1 MVFTKALIGRKI
13 LKNVRVEIE
22 GGYIRKVEVTNERV
36 QIPGILIPSFV
47 DTHAHYLPYSLS
59 LTRPR
64 LDGIEDLKSA
74 LDFIAENVKK
84 VPHNVIIME
93 GFDDSKWERSLTRED
108 LDRITERPLVVRR
121 VCGHKAV
128 LNTSA
133 IKILKEKFGEIPNLN
148 EETGLAVEDLPL
160 SLSKYF
166 PPTEEEIEDAI
177 IRAEDLLISMGIW
190 VVGENASIRYLRK
203 LVEMDRAGMLKI
215 RWRVAVYFNQID
227 EAKEI
232 IKYESENF
240 RVVGIK
246 EFLDGSVG
254 ARTAAFSRGY
264 TDGGNGKL
272 LKSDEELEK
281 IMKTA
286 ESLNLGVWWHAI
298 GDLAIDQALR
308 VLKRSKKPE
317 IHRIEHFEFP
327 REEHYKM
334 AADMGIKLSL
344 QPNFVRRWGEIGGLY
359 HRALGEVFFW
369 GNRFRLLEN
378 LKANY
383 AFGSD
388 TMPPGPIYGLL
399 GALNHPIKEERL
411 GLEEALYRYT
421 TAGAEILGEREF
433 GEIAPGKKALIT
445 VITED
450 FNPLC

>member
-1 MVFTKALIGRKI
+1 MVFAKALIGRKI

-22 GGYIRKVEVTNERV
+22 EGYIRKVEATNEGA

-64 LDGIEDLKSA
+64 LDGIGDLKSA

-133 IKILKEKFGEIPNLN
+133 IKILKERFGEIPNLN

-160 SLSKYF
+160 ALSKYF
-166 PPTEEEIEDAI
+166 PPSEEEIEGAI

-215 RWRVAVYFNQID
+215 RWRVAVYFNQLD

-232 IKYESENF
+232 INYESENF

-254 ARTAAFSRGY
+254 ARTAAFSWGY

-281 IMKTA
+281 IMKTV

-334 AADMGIKLSL
+334 AADMVIRLSL

-369 GNRFRLLEN
+369 GNRFRLLES

-388 TMPPGPIYGLL
+388 TMPPGPMYGLL
-399 GALNHPIKEERL
+399 GALHHPIKEERL

-421 TAGAEILGEREF
+421 TAGAEIFGEREF
-433 GEIAPGKKALIT
+433 GEIASGKKALIT

-450 FNPLC
+450 FNP

>member
-1 MVFTKALIGRKI
+1 MVFAKALIGRKI

-108 LDRITERPLVVRR
+108 LDRITEKPLVVRR

-166 PPTEEEIEDAI
+166 PPSEEEIEGAI

-203 LVEMDRAGMLKI
+203 LVEMDRAGILKI

-281 IMKTA
+281 IMKIA
-286 ESLNLGVWWHAI
+286 KSLNLGVWWHAI

-334 AADMGIKLSL
+334 AADMGVKLSL

-399 GALNHPIKEERL
+399 GALYHPIKEERL

>member
-1 MVFTKALIGRKI
+1 MVFAKALIGRKI

-22 GGYIRKVEVTNERV
+22 GGYIRKVEVTNEGA

-64 LDGIEDLKSA
+64 LDGIGDLKSA

-133 IKILKEKFGEIPNLN
+133 IKILKERFGEIPNLN

-160 SLSKYF
+160 ALSKYF
-166 PPTEEEIEDAI
+166 PPGEEEIEDAI
-177 IRAEDLLISMGIW
+177 MRAEDLLISMGIW

-227 EAKEI
+227 EAKKI

-286 ESLNLGVWWHAI
+286 DSMNMGV
-298 GDLAIDQALR
+298 
-308 VLKRSKKPE
+308 
-317 IHRIEHFEFP
+317 
-327 REEHYKM
+327 
-334 AADMGIKLSL
+334 KLSL

-388 TMPPGPIYGLL
+388 TMPPGPIYGIL
-399 GALNHPIKEERL
+399 GALYHPIKEERL

-450 FNPLC
+450 FNP

>member
-1 MVFTKALIGRKI
+1 MVFAKALIGRKI

-22 GGYIRKVEVTNERV
+22 EGYIRKVEVTNEGA

-64 LDGIEDLKSA
+64 LDGIGDLKSA

-133 IKILKEKFGEIPNLN
+133 IKILKERFGEIPNLN

-160 SLSKYF
+160 ALSKYF
-166 PPTEEEIEDAI
+166 PPGEEEIEDAI

-232 IKYESENF
+232 IRYESENF

-272 LKSDEELEK
+272 LKSDDELEK

-334 AADMGIKLSL
+334 AADMGVKLSL

-399 GALNHPIKEERL
+399 GALHHPIKEERL

-433 GEIAPGKKALIT
+433 GEIVPGKKALIT

-450 FNPLC
+450 FNS

>member
-1 MVFTKALIGRKI
+1 MVFAKALIGRKI
-13 LKNVRVEIE
+13 LKNVRVEIKE
-22 GGYIRKVEVTNERV
+22 GYIRKVEVTNERA

-59 LTRPR
+59 LKRPR
-64 LDGIEDLKSA
+64 LDGIGDLKSA

-133 IKILKEKFGEIPNLN
+133 IKILKERFGEIPNLN

-166 PPTEEEIEDAI
+166 PPGEEEIEDAI

-215 RWRVAVYFNQID
+215 RWRVAVYFNQLD

-281 IMKTA
+281 LMKTA

-334 AADMGIKLSL
+334 AADMGINLSL
-344 QPNFVRRWGEIGGLY
+344 QPNFIRRWGEIGGLY
-359 HRALGEVFFW
+359 YRALGEVFFW

-399 GALNHPIKEERL
+399 GALHHPIKEERL

-421 TAGAEILGEREF
+421 TAGAEIFGEREF

-450 FNPLC
+450 FNP

>member
-1 MVFTKALIGRKI
+1 MVFAKALIGRKI

-160 SLSKYF
+160 ALSKYF
-166 PPTEEEIEDAI
+166 PPGEEEIEEAI

-203 LVEMDRAGMLKI
+203 LVGMDRAGMLKI

-334 AADMGIKLSL
+334 AADMGVKLSL

-359 HRALGEVFFW
+359 HRALGEVFFL

-388 TMPPGPIYGLL
+388 TMPPGPIYGIL
-399 GALNHPIKEERL
+399 GALHHPIKEERL

-433 GEIAPGKKALIT
+433 GKIAPGKKALIT

-450 FNPLC
+450 FNP

>member
-1 MVFTKALIGRKI
+1 MVFAKALIGRKI

-36 QIPGILIPSFV
+36 QISGILIPSFV

-74 LDFIAENVKK
+74 LDFVAENVKK

-166 PPTEEEIEDAI
+166 PPSEKEIEEAI

-215 RWRVAVYFNQID
+215 RWRVAVYFSQID

-272 LKSDEELEK
+272 LKSDDELEK

-334 AADMGIKLSL
+334 AADMGVKLSL

-369 GNRFRLLEN
+369 GNRFKLLEN

-399 GALNHPIKEERL
+399 GALHHPIKEERL
-411 GLEEALYRYT
+411 GLEEVLYRYT

-450 FNPLC
+450 FNP

>member
-1 MVFTKALIGRKI
+1 MVFAKALIGRKI
-13 LKNVRVEIE
+13 LKNVRVEME
-22 GGYIRKVEVTNERV
+22 EGYIRKVEVTNERA

-64 LDGIEDLKSA
+64 LDGIGDLKSA
-74 LDFIAENVKK
+74 LDFIAENVEK

-133 IKILKEKFGEIPNLN
+133 IKILKERFGEIPNLN

-166 PPTEEEIEDAI
+166 PPGEEEIEDAI
-177 IRAEDLLISMGIW
+177 TRAEDLLISMGIW

-203 LVEMDRAGMLKI
+203 LVEMDRTGMLKI

-286 ESLNLGVWWHAI
+286 ESLNLRVWWHAI

-334 AADMGIKLSL
+334 AADMGVKLSL

-399 GALNHPIKEERL
+399 GALHHPIKEERL

-450 FNPLC
+450 FNP

>member
-1 MVFTKALIGRKI
+1 MVFAKALIGRKI

-22 GGYIRKVEVTNERV
+22 GGYIRKVDVTNERV

-64 LDGIEDLKSA
+64 LDGIGDLKSA

-133 IKILKEKFGEIPNLN
+133 IKILKERFGEIPNLN

-166 PPTEEEIEDAI
+166 PPGDEEIEDAI
-177 IRAEDLLISMGIW
+177 MRAEELLISMGIW

-246 EFLDGSVG
+246 DFLDGSVG

-327 REEHYKM
+327 RRN
-334 AADMGIKLSL
+334 IT
-344 QPNFVRRWGEIGGLY
+344 RWWRI
-359 HRALGEVFFW
+359 W
-369 GNRFRLLEN
+369 G
-378 LKANY
+378 
-383 AFGSD
+383 
-388 TMPPGPIYGLL
+388 
-399 GALNHPIKEERL
+399 
-411 GLEEALYRYT
+411 
-421 TAGAEILGEREF
+421 
-433 GEIAPGKKALIT
+433 
-445 VITED
+445 
-450 FNPLC
+450 